1 MCPKKLTNFDFD
13 LSDALGKRKQ
23 HGFWKHS
30 APTSLQQLLLRFH
43 DLVHTFY
50 LFSFSLWFIFV
61 FIFSRN
67 CQQLISKDCQR
78 FPEIRI
84 AKQLFCTTHTVHFR
98 DTHPSPQTLN
108 LLQAVGCW
116 DWEFWHL
123 VCVNLTS
130 LNLIALYIFR
140 ICDVFYK

>member
-1 MCPKKLTNFDFD
+1 
-13 LSDALGKRKQ
+13 
-23 HGFWKHS
+23 
-30 APTSLQQLLLRFH
+30 
-43 DLVHTFY
+43 LVHTFY